1 MKKIFSIILVLTVIS
16 TSFSQQNED
25 DINSL
30 SIFNEYSKAKN
41 YEAAYGPWMELRNR
55 NPKFHLGI
63 YSEGEKILKYKIKNS
78 IGEEKIDFVRDLIL
92 IPISLKKAFRGLG
105 VMIILPIVMEALI
118 IFSAWYFL
126 SLS

>member
-16 TSFSQQNED
+16 ISFSQQNED

-78 IGEEKIDFVRDLIL
+78 VGEEKIPFIRDLI
-92 IPISLKKAFRGLG
+92 FY
-105 VMIILPIVMEALI
+105 
-118 IFSAWYFL
+118 IFVNK
-126 SLS
+126 

>member
-1 MKKIFSIILVLTVIS
+1 MKKLFSILLVITTITLS
-16 TSFSQQNED
+16 YSQQNED
-25 DINSL
+25 DINAL

-78 IGEEKIDFVRDLIL
+78 LEDEKISFIQDLIL
-92 IPISLKKAFRGLG
+92 LYSQRREYFKTKTPLGKFLAKSAKVQYDFRDELN
-105 VMIILPIVMEALI
+105 ITN
-118 IFSAWYFL
+118 
-126 SLS
+126 